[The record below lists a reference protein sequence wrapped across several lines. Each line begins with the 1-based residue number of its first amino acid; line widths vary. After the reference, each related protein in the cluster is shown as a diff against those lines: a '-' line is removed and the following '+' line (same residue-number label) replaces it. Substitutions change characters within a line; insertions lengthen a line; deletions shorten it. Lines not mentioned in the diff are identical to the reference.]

1 MFLKNIVSCMTVL
14 FADNCK
20 LSVKEKKA
28 VIKRIISDENVKNAM
43 ESKQDS
49 TANEIIRKII
59 KTENVNVNYLFAFS
73 VAFIQKHFLPMFLK
87 FRK

>member
-1 MFLKNIVSCMTVL
+1 MTVL

-20 LSVKEKKA
+20 LSLKQKKA
-28 VIKRIISDENVKNAM
+28 DINRIISDEDVKNVM

-59 KTENVNVNYLFAFS
+59 KTENMNINYLFAFS
-73 VAFIQKHFLPMFLK
+73 VAFIQKHFLQFFLK